1 VKRIMYAG
9 SELLTGD
16 AIAAAVMRYSKAL
29 ADADAAE
36 TVEIPV
42 VKADGSRGAATI
54 LVGPA
59 SQIVAVDGEMSGD
72 EMEDPEVVAGLE
84 ERTRR
89 LHPVA
94 RTEEVPDT
102 TEDWIS
108 EY

>member
-1 VKRIMYAG
+1 MKRIMYAG

-36 TVEIPV
+36 TIEIPV

-59 SQIVAVDGEMSGD
+59 SQIVAVDGEGSGD
-72 EMEDPEVVAGLE
+72 EMEDPEVVAGLDE
-84 ERTRR
+84 KTRR

-94 RTEEVPDT
+94 RTEEDPDT
-102 TEDWIS
+102 VDDWIS